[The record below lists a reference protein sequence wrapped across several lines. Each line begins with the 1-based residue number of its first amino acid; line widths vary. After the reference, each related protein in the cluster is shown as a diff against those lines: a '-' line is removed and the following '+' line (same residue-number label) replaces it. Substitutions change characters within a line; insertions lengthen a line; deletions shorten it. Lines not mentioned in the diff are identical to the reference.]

1 MIINHNM
8 EALFSHRQYKMI
20 GNNLKKDIDKLT
32 SGVKINSASDD
43 AANLAVS
50 DKMRNLIKGAYQA
63 ERNAENGISFVQTTD
78 GYLDESL
85 SLVQRIRE
93 LSIQSSNGVLSD
105 EDRVYIQVEISQL
118 IDEIDRIAST
128 AQFNGLN
135 MLTGR
140 FSDLTKSANNPTS
153 SMWFHLGAGMDQR
166 EQFFIG
172 TVTSKALKLR
182 DSANNLL
189 SLKNES
195 NSNTSLADIDTA
207 IKKLNS
213 QRADLGAYQN
223 RLESALKKILSEAE
237 NLQSAESIIRDA
249 DMADVSVSYAKNKIL
264 LETSNSFIAQA
275 NIKNSRVFN
284 FIK

>member
-63 ERNAENGISFVQTTD
+63 ERNAENGISFVQTTE

-153 SMWFHLGAGMDQR
+153 SMWFHLGAGIDQR

-182 DSANNLL
+182 DPANNML

-195 NSNTSLADIDTA
+195 NSNASLVDIDSA
-207 IKKLNS
+207 IRKLNS

-249 DMADVSVSYAKNKIL
+249 NMADVSVSYAKNKIL

>member
-63 ERNAENGISFVQTTD
+63 ERNAENGISFVQTTE

-182 DSANNLL
+182 DPANNML

-195 NSNTSLADIDTA
+195 NSNASLVDIDSA
-207 IKKLNS
+207 IRKLNS

-249 DMADVSVSYAKNKIL
+249 NMADVSVSYAKNKIL

-284 FIK
+284 FIR

>member
-182 DSANNLL
+182 DSANNML

-195 NSNTSLADIDTA
+195 NSNASLVDIDSA
-207 IKKLNS
+207 IRKLNS

-249 DMADVSVSYAKNKIL
+249 NMADVSVSYAKNKIL

-284 FIK
+284 FIR

>member
-1 MIINHNM
+1 
-8 EALFSHRQYKMI
+8 
-20 GNNLKKDIDKLT
+20 
-32 SGVKINSASDD
+32 
-43 AANLAVS
+43 
-50 DKMRNLIKGAYQA
+50 MRNLIKGAYQA
-63 ERNAENGISFVQTTD
+63 ERNAENGISFVQTTE

-182 DSANNLL
+182 DPANNML

-195 NSNTSLADIDTA
+195 NSNASLVDIDSA
-207 IKKLNS
+207 IRKLNS
-213 QRADLGAYQN
+213 QRANLGAYQN

-249 DMADVSVSYAKNKIL
+249 NMADVSVSYAKNKIL

-284 FIK
+284 FIR

>member
-63 ERNAENGISFVQTTD
+63 ERNAENGISFVQTTE

-85 SLVQRIRE
+85 GLVQRIRE

-182 DSANNLL
+182 DPANNML

-195 NSNTSLADIDTA
+195 NSNASLVDIDSA
-207 IKKLNS
+207 IRKLNS

-249 DMADVSVSYAKNKIL
+249 NMADVSVSYAKNKIL

>member
-182 DSANNLL
+182 DPANNIL

-195 NSNTSLADIDTA
+195 NSNASLVDIDSA
-207 IKKLNS
+207 IRKLNS

-249 DMADVSVSYAKNKIL
+249 NMADVSVSYAKNKIL

-284 FIK
+284 FIR

>member
-8 EALFSHRQYKMI
+8 EAVFSHRQYKMI

-63 ERNAENGISFVQTTD
+63 ERNAENGISFVQTTE

-93 LSIQSSNGVLSD
+93 LSIQASNGVLND

-140 FSDLTKSANNPTS
+140 FSDITKPANNPTS

-182 DSANNLL
+182 DSANNIL

-195 NSNTSLADIDTA
+195 ASNASIADIDA
-207 IKKLNS
+207 ALRKLNS

-249 DMADVSVSYAKNKIL
+249 DMADVSVNYAKNKIL

-275 NIKNSRVFN
+275 NIKNMRVFN

>member
-63 ERNAENGISFVQTTD
+63 EKNAENGISFVQTTE

-93 LSIQSSNGVLSD
+93 LSIQSSNGVLND

-140 FSDLTKSANNPTS
+140 FSDLTKSSNNPTS

-182 DSANNLL
+182 DSANNIL
-189 SLKNES
+189 SLKNEA
-195 NSNTSLADIDTA
+195 NSNASIVDIDSA

-249 DMADVSVSYAKNKIL
+249 DMANVSVSYARNKIL

>member
-8 EALFSHRQYKMI
+8 EALFSYRQYKMI

-172 TVTSKALKLR
+172 TVTSKALNLR
-182 DSANNLL
+182 DSANNML
-189 SLKNES
+189 SLKNET
-195 NSNTSLADIDTA
+195 NSNASLVDIDSA
-207 IKKLNS
+207 IRKLNS

-249 DMADVSVSYAKNKIL
+249 NMADVSVSYAKNKIL

-284 FIK
+284 FIR

>member
-63 ERNAENGISFVQTTD
+63 EKNAENGISFVQTTE

-93 LSIQSSNGVLSD
+93 LSIQSSNGVLSS

-153 SMWFHLGAGMDQR
+153 SMWLHLGAGMDQR

-172 TVTSKALKLR
+172 TATSKALKLR
-182 DSANNLL
+182 GSANNIL

-195 NSNTSLADIDTA
+195 NSNASLVDIDSA
-207 IKKLNS
+207 IRKLNS

-249 DMADVSVSYAKNKIL
+249 NMADVSVSYAKNKIL

>member
-1 MIINHNM
+1 M
-8 EALFSHRQYKMI
+8 EALFSYRQYKMI

-172 TVTSKALKLR
+172 TVTSKALNLR
-182 DSANNLL
+182 DSANNML
-189 SLKNES
+189 SLKNET
-195 NSNTSLADIDTA
+195 NSNASLVDIDSA
-207 IKKLNS
+207 IRKLNS

-249 DMADVSVSYAKNKIL
+249 NMADVSVSYAKNKIL

-284 FIK
+284 FIR